1 VFLMTR
7 FFDCGEKSVSALR
20 LRVDLLPKPPYHG
33 TVILVDVLRTCTTAA
48 MLFERGVKQLD
59 IVDKLR
65 LARQRAESLSATLLG
80 ERAGLPPEG
89 FNYGNSLAELR
100 DVVITDRAVVT
111 SENAPKSLA
120 LLTGANTLLLGS
132 LYNAEAV
139 VKAAEKHNH
148 GEIFIVCSG
157 FLGQEDLDDTLTAG
171 FLAASLK
178 AAHPTASLEGASRF
192 AVTLMKAFPDPL
204 EALWRSSTGQYLRSL
219 NMVEDLALASCIS
232 QTDCVPMLQNLE
244 QTEQGNIFTFVDAQ
258 SSVRSNDWAEG
269 KEQKAFVRH

>member
-1 VFLMTR
+1 LFVL
-7 FFDCGEKSVSALR
+7 GETSVSGLR

-48 MLFERGVKQLD
+48 MLFERGVKYLD

-65 LARQRAESLSATLLG
+65 LARQRAESTNATLLG

-100 DVVITDRAVVT
+100 DVVITNRAVVT

-132 LYNAEAV
+132 LYNADAV
-139 VKAAEKHNH
+139 VKTAAKHND
-148 GEIFIVCSG
+148 GEIVIVCSG

-171 FLAASLK
+171 FLAAGLK
-178 AAHPTASLEGASRF
+178 AALPNAILEGASRF
-192 AVTLMKAFPDPL
+192 AITLMKAFPDPL

-219 NMVEDLALASCIS
+219 NMVEDLALASYIS
-232 QTDCVPMLQNLE
+232 QTDCVPMLQSHE
-244 QTEQGNIFTFVDAQ
+244 QTEQGNIFTFVDA
-258 SSVRSNDWAEG
+258 RSREQRAEG
-269 KEQKAFVRH
+269 IEQKAVARH